1 MSEDNIMITW
11 EEFSSAVFRYREIAD
26 YDTSY
31 EEIMNNKE
39 FIKALRTSPS
49 LHEMQKIIE
58 FLNRWRCRIKS
69 GTGSEKALLSV
80 ILENLSLLSF
90 LRKYTIRDINFD
102 KVVYET
108 NFNLKIKDLITLIYM
123 KFRDVNFKF
132 GSTATAKILHILVPE
147 LFVMW
152 DNAIFNY
159 YQGVDDRVSDSGPGY
174 VCFLILMKQLAI
186 SINNNYQSAKI
197 DHSVKNISPASYLST
212 MIDCDPPKTLAKF
225 LDEYNWVTIT
235 NNG

>member
-1 MSEDNIMITW
+1 MITW

-26 YDTSY
+26 YDKSY

-39 FIKALRTSPS
+39 FIKSLRTSPG

-69 GTGSEKALLSV
+69 GTESEKAILSV

-90 LRKYTIRDINFD
+90 LRNYTIKDINFD
-102 KVVYET
+102 EAVCEN
-108 NFNLKIKDLITLIYM
+108 NFILKIKDLITLIYI
-123 KFRDVNFKF
+123 KFRDVDFKF

-159 YQGVDDRVSDSGPGY
+159 YRGVDERVSDSGPGY
-174 VCFLILMKQLAI
+174 VYFLILMKELAV
-186 SINNNYQSAKI
+186 SINNNYQSIEI
-197 DHSVKNISPASYLST
+197 DQSVKSKGLASYLS
-212 MIDCDPPKTLAKF
+212 MIIDCNPPRTLAKF

-235 NNG
+235 NNA